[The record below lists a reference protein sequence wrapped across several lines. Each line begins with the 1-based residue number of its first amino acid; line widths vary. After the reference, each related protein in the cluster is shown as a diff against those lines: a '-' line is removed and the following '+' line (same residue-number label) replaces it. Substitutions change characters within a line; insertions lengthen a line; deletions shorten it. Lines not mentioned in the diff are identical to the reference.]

1 MKNKLVVLIP
11 HYNDPDGLIKSLLSI
26 DEEEKIDL
34 LIIDDGSDNIFDEGI
49 LEVYL
54 KQKVKFYF
62 FIWRRIEVL
71 NTH

>member
-49 LEVYL
+49 LRSVFKAKGEIL
-54 KQKVKFYF
+54 F